1 MIGAIKHKLGRNK
14 DDVIQESVFK
24 RAVASIS
31 DLSTN
36 AKNLVSEKWNKLTD
50 ISQSEILNK
59 MKEHLDK
66 RIQKTNEQI
75 ETRQPLSQQQNN
87 ETPEL

>member
-1 MIGAIKHKLGRNK
+1 MLRILYLKNGISFGDK
-14 DDVIQESVFK
+14 DVD
-24 RAVASIS
+24 
-31 DLSTN
+31 D
-36 AKNLVSEKWNKLTD
+36 EKWNKLTD